1 MGVKEIV
8 QININTLD
16 RKTPTNANGANRES
30 DKSTK
35 DTRRTI
41 DNNSSLPHEVPPLHR
56 KTPSQPPCRK
66 YNNLDFRILR
76 KTLEKQHNEG
86 DSRSTCLTKTALP
99 PVTQLFHIYTNH
111 SQLPPISPTI
121 QVLPPKRRGRRS
133 PRKTGIKQNTFP
145 IFGTQNQWPF
155 KINKV
160 IRPSVMTAQKLFRLR
175 NQNFEFL

>member
-1 MGVKEIV
+1 MPTERTA
-8 QININTLD
+8 NPTNPP
-16 RKTPTNANGANRES
+16 KTPEEQLT
-30 DKSTK
+30 T
-35 DTRRTI
+35 TRLFHTRFHRYTGK
-41 DNNSSLPHEVPPLHR
+41 PHPN
-56 KTPSQPPCRK
+56 PPCRK

-111 SQLPPISPTI
+111 SQLPPIPPTI

-160 IRPSVMTAQKLFRLR
+160 ICPSVMTAQKLFRLR
-175 NQNFEFL
+175 NQNFEYL